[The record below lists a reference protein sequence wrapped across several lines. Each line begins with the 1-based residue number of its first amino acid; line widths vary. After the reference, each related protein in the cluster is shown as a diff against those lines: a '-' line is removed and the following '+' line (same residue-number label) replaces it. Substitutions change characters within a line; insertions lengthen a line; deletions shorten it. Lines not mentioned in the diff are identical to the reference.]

1 MSILSLK
8 MIKDNID
15 ILLDDTFPLDHFWI
29 DGYSTRHQ
37 LRTVAQFLYIREDI
51 PSKMLKFEPVQN
63 NFEDSLLKST

>member
-29 DGYSTRHQ
+29 DGITRHQ
-37 LRTVAQFLYIREDI
+37 LRTVAEFLYIREDI
-51 PSKMLKFEPVQN
+51 PSKMLKFEPVQD